1 MGLSSGNNL
10 DEFKS
15 IDVLP
20 VSALLLDSKFNIK
33 HSNSRWGR
41 FSGLSQ
47 AGVSVPLATYLTKN
61 SAELLFGVVERKLEL
76 DGEAVDVPVQLT
88 CPGPH
93 GSEALISITRLA
105 SGDQI
110 AILQNITA
118 IQRKLGRSEAEASRQ
133 RSLISRMPMTLFRY
147 SMPNS
152 RLEFISEA
160 IEHLAGIEALDLLNS
175 KVSAFDDLVHR
186 EDWPTLKRVRQKA
199 SDEQSTYRLTYR
211 IISPDGQI
219 KWVEEHGKPDKSREC
234 IDGALVDVT
243 DAKLTK
249 KELEGSQD
257 RLRAM
262 LDGMQE
268 SVLLFEA
275 NSEDGS
281 LRCTQANYE
290 AGKRFD
296 CQPSALIGR
305 TLTGLIEMDGEL
317 AAVVANV
324 GSTSAR
330 WSGEIRGELVNGCR
344 AEWLKAQVAEARK
357 GILLTLLDNSENR
370 RLHEQLQHSA
380 KMEAVGRLAGGVAHD
395 FNNILTAISG
405 WAEILKWRHS
415 DNEAATNIAT
425 KIAESSSRA
434 AELTHQLLAFS
445 RRGKMQLQR
454 FDLRKAV
461 YNVIDLLSHTI
472 SANIELKK
480 NLPDDPCLI
489 SGDAGLLENAVLNL
503 AVNARDAMP
512 DGGKLTFTIDSRIF
526 EKEELDASGDYLDAG
541 EYYVLS
547 VSDTGEGVSSDLLGH
562 IFEPFF
568 TTKSVG
574 KGTGLGLAAVY
585 GTCKSHY
592 GMVNV
597 HSELGQGA
605 TFEMR
610 LPATEAAED
619 TVVLTDRAAVSG
631 RGKVL
636 FVDDEKDIRDLG
648 SQMLT
653 ILGYD
658 VVVEN
663 DGQRAA
669 NRYAD
674 VDPGFDLIIL
684 DVQMPGKS
692 GLEVAHEIRLR
703 NQEVPIM
710 FCTGGAFDVDL
721 NSLKPCIVQQKP
733 FTVAE
738 FSQSVAEVL
747 SVSRA

>member
-10 DEFKS
+10 DEFKG

-20 VSALLLDSKFNIK
+20 VPALLLDSKYNIK
-33 HSNSRWGR
+33 QSNTHWGR
-41 FSGLSQ
+41 FSGLSH
-47 AGVSVPLATYLTKN
+47 AGISMPLAMYLTKN
-61 SAELLFGVVERKLEL
+61 SAELLFGVIERKLEL
-76 DGEAVDVPVQLT
+76 EGEAVDVPVQLT
-88 CPGPH
+88 CPDPN

-110 AILQNITA
+110 AVLQNITA
-118 IQRKLGRSEAEASRQ
+118 IQRKLGRLNAEVSRQ

-160 IEHLAGIEALDLLNS
+160 IERLAGIDALDLLNS
-175 KVSAFDDLVHR
+175 KVSAFDDLVHS
-186 EDWPTLKRVRQKA
+186 EDWPTLKRIRQEA
-199 SDEQSTYRLTYR
+199 SDEQSTYRLPYR
-211 IISPDGQI
+211 IITPDGQI

-243 DAKLTK
+243 DAKHTK

-275 NSEDGS
+275 NGDDGS
-281 LRCTQANYE
+281 LRCTQANNE
-290 AGKRFD
+290 AGKLFD

-305 TLTGLIEMDGEL
+305 PLTGLIELDDKL
-317 AAVVANV
+317 ATVFANV

-330 WSGEIRGELVNGCR
+330 WSGEIRGELVNGCK

-357 GILLTLLDNSENR
+357 GILLTLLDVSENKL
-370 RLHEQLQHSA
+370 LHEQLQHSA

-461 YNVIDLLSHTI
+461 YNVINLLSHTI

-480 NLPDDPCLI
+480 DLPDDPCLVR
-489 SGDAGLLENAVLNL
+489 GDAGLLENAILNL

-512 DGGKLTFTIDSRIF
+512 DGGSLTFTISSRVL
-526 EKEELDASGDYLDAG
+526 EKQELDAADNYLDGG

-547 VSDTGEGVSSDLLGH
+547 VSDTGEGIPSDLLGH

-585 GTCKSHY
+585 GTCKSHH

-597 HSELGQGA
+597 HSDIGRGA
-605 TFEMR
+605 TFEML
-610 LPATEAAED
+610 LPTTEVAKEEI
-619 TVVLTDRAAVSG
+619 VLTDRAAISG

-658 VVVEN
+658 VITES

-669 NRYAD
+669 NRYTD
-674 VDPGFDLIIL
+674 GDPGFDLVIL
-684 DVQMPGKS
+684 DVQMPGIS
-692 GLEVAHEIRLR
+692 GIDVAREIRLK
-703 NQEVPIM
+703 NQGVPIM
-710 FCTGGAFDVDL
+710 FCTGGTLDADL

-738 FSQSVAEVL
+738 LSQSVAEVL